1 MSIIYDALRKAERDR
16 EPWMA
21 RWPLNRGVRTAPRK
35 WRWGVI
41 TGMVAGMTVVVAV
54 STWLWLQSLFGGP
67 TPGAVPA
74 MPHSPRANVAEI
86 EHRAGRLAARPQPLA
101 LAKPLET
108 SPRLKSDGAPSPIAS
123 VALAPE
129 AQTTADA
136 AFEQARDAESRGQ
149 WEQATRHY
157 HQALALNP
165 TLAEAHNNLGNLYVR
180 QQQLPAAISE
190 FRAAIALNPNYAM
203 VHNNLGSAYVLIGE
217 ELLAIQEFIAALRL
231 DGAYVSPYYNLA
243 SLYARRGDVDPA
255 VAFLTKA
262 LALESAVLSW
272 VQEDSDFDR
281 IRGAPE
287 LQRLRVQAPVRR

>member
-1 MSIIYDALRKAERDR
+1 MSIIYDALKKAERER
-16 EPWMA
+16 EPWIA
-21 RWPLNRGVRTAPRK
+21 RWPLNRGVRTAHRK

-41 TGMVAGMTVVVAV
+41 IGMVAGVSTALAV
-54 STWLWLQSLFGGP
+54 SSWLWLQSLLGGP
-67 TPGAVPA
+67 THRAGIAI
-74 MPHSPRANVAEI
+74 PHSSRANVAAI
-86 EHRAGRLAARPQPLA
+86 EPRAGRLATSPQPLA

-108 SPRLKSDGAPSPIAS
+108 SPRLKSDEAASPLAA
-123 VALAPE
+123 VALAP
-129 AQTTADA
+129 AALAIADA
-136 AFEQARDAESRGQ
+136 AFEQARDAESKGQ
-149 WEQATRHY
+149 WEQATHHY
-157 HQALALNP
+157 RQALARNP

-180 QQQLPAAISE
+180 QQQMTAAISE

-203 VHNNLGSAYVLIGE
+203 VHNNLGSAYFLIGE

-243 SLYARRGDVDPA
+243 SLYARRGDVGQA

-272 VQEDSDFDR
+272 MQEDADFDR

-287 LQRLRVQAPVRR
+287 FQRLRAQAQVRR